1 MDSTLNLGAV
11 ALSTTENFNIIAS
24 SINMEAP
31 LKPLAIFL
39 LGLGLSG
46 CGQREPRSVQ
56 YFEANPDDA
65 REVTAN
71 CQEGSI
77 RGDECANAKIALE
90 VIESRERFA
99 RFRGK
104 K

>member
-1 MDSTLNLGAV
+1 M
-11 ALSTTENFNIIAS
+11 ENFNIIAS
-24 SINMEAP
+24 STNMEVP

-39 LGLGLSG
+39 LGLGLSA
-46 CGQREPRSVQ
+46 CDQSEPRSAQ

-65 REVTAN
+65 REVTAE
-71 CQEGSI
+71 CQDGLI
-77 RGDECANAKIALE
+77 RGDECANADIALE
-90 VIESRERFA
+90 VIEGRERFA

>member
-1 MDSTLNLGAV
+1 M
-11 ALSTTENFNIIAS
+11 IAS
-24 SINMEAP
+24 SPNREAP
-31 LKPLAIFL
+31 LKSVAILLFSLCLLA
-39 LGLGLSG
+39 
-46 CGQREPRSVQ
+46 CGQSEPRSVQ

-65 REVTAN
+65 RKVAAK
-71 CQEGSI
+71 CQDGSI
-77 RGDECANAKIALE
+77 GGDECDNANIALE

>member
-1 MDSTLNLGAV
+1 MKSLAMLLFGV
-11 ALSTTENFNIIAS
+11 CLSA
-24 SINMEAP
+24 
-31 LKPLAIFL
+31 
-39 LGLGLSG
+39 
-46 CGQREPRSVQ
+46 CGQSESRSVQ

-65 REVTAN
+65 RKVTAK
-71 CQEGSI
+71 CQDGSI
-77 RGDECANAKIALE
+77 GGDECDNAKIALE